1 MLLPVY
7 IPARQMK
14 NGRYIVPDTR
24 AQIKSR
30 PVLVGRAPTDAHHVK
45 RCLKT
50 KQTVTA
56 AVVIPGLFHRQI
68 TVSLRQP
75 GVGGYYRSHRKTSLL
90 QQADK
95 PSLTGQVGSSYNRKQ
110 GLGLHDS
117 LHGSKHDVVAAYQII
132 VL

>member
-1 MLLPVY
+1 MLLPVH
-7 IPARQMK
+7 ILARQMK
-14 NGRYIVPDTR
+14 NGRYVVSDTC
-24 AQIKSR
+24 AQIKSC
-30 PVLVGRAPTDAHHVK
+30 PVLVGRAPTHAHHVK

-50 KQTVTA
+50 KQAVTA
-56 AVVIPGLFHRQI
+56 AVIIPGLFHRQI

-75 GVGGYYRSHRKTSLL
+75 GVGRYYRSHRKTGLL

-95 PSLTGQVGSSYNRKQ
+95 SSLTRQVGSPYNRKQ